1 MGREVM
7 RPARVVH
14 VITALEQG
22 GAEAMLEKLLLAAVR
37 VDPDVRH
44 VVFSLGG
51 LGVVGARLRSRG
63 VSVVALGIAGP
74 FSLILAMW
82 RLWSYLLSNRV
93 GTVVQTWM
101 YHADLVGGLCA
112 RAAGIGR
119 VYWNLRQELRQIED
133 LRPFSRV
140 IVRLGARLSS
150 RLPDSIVCCA
160 GSARSSHVAF
170 GYDAGKC
177 VVIDNGFDTEV
188 MLRSTDD
195 RKRLR
200 MSFGVSDE
208 EILVG
213 IVGRLD
219 PQKDH
224 ETFLRAA
231 ERVAAGHA
239 NVRFLMVGRGIDTSA
254 DIRRSIE
261 SKGLANRTCA
271 VGQRGDIPAVMS
283 ALDIL
288 VVSSRWEGFPNVLG
302 EAMACEVP
310 AATTDVGDARRILG
324 EDRYVVPPGDP
335 VALAG
340 AIGLL
345 CGLSSEARA
354 ELGQR
359 LRLRVVEQF
368 GIDATWRRYLLLYMR
383 RE

>member
-1 MGREVM
+1 
-7 RPARVVH
+7 
-14 VITALEQG
+14 
-22 GAEAMLEKLLLAAVR
+22 
-37 VDPDVRH
+37 
-44 VVFSLGG
+44 
-51 LGVVGARLRSRG
+51 
-63 VSVVALGIAGP
+63 
-74 FSLILAMW
+74 
-82 RLWSYLLSNRV
+82 
-93 GTVVQTWM
+93 
-101 YHADLVGGLCA
+101 
-112 RAAGIGR
+112 
-119 VYWNLRQELRQIED
+119 
-133 LRPFSRV
+133 
-140 IVRLGARLSS
+140 
-150 RLPDSIVCCA
+150 
-160 GSARSSHVAF
+160 
-170 GYDAGKC
+170 
-177 VVIDNGFDTEV
+177 

-231 ERVAAGHA
+231 ERVAAGYA